1 MAPPSLDRDMIVAAA
16 LKILADKGIAAVSL
30 RNVAAEVGVRAPSLY
45 WHVPSKQALFGYMSE
60 SIFRQCLDSVPSTA
74 DWREWLRTLG
84 IRVWQVQRTTRDV
97 HQLMMQSYMEP
108 TVLQGFTSE
117 IVDKLS
123 TGGLQPTLAYEAQK
137 SVLALATG
145 WTMMP
150 NDPAFVGTPP
160 EPSFLHCLEA
170 VILGWDKVASDG
182 E

>member
-1 MAPPSLDRDMIVAAA
+1 MIVAAA

-45 WHVPSKQALFGYMSE
+45 WHLSGKRALFGYMSE
-60 SIFRQCLDSVPSTA
+60 SIFRQCLDSVPDRA
-74 DWREWLRTLG
+74 DWREWLKTLG

-108 TVLQGFTSE
+108 AVLQGFTSE
-117 IVDKLS
+117 IVAKLS

-137 SVLALATG
+137 SILALATG

-150 NDPAFVGTPP
+150 NDPAFVDTPP

-170 VILGWDKVASDG
+170 VILGWDNVASAG
-182 E
+182 K